1 MTVAPLVLVHLRCIS
16 LNLEGLSH
24 RWFERR
30 AAALIQHLKPYKPDV
45 LCLQETTFRNSLP
58 NYNQSQH
65 IGNELGLRYSAFG
78 PYGNPIEVMS
88 SDQGGIAIVSRWPFL
103 SVRSR
108 RLPSGH
114 DQPPDSRV
122 ALVANIETPG
132 SPFHVVTSH
141 LSWRPEDAQVRLV
154 QMGLILDDFVR
165 EHQVDPGHRTLLVGD
180 FNAVEEEP
188 AIQLVSEKMQDTY
201 RIKHPNEPGY
211 TWTKTNPLSS
221 VANAPHRRLDYIFC
235 PRGVEIHKADV
246 IFNEPGTPYLS
257 DHFAVFAELSWKAA

>member
-1 MTVAPLVLVHLRCIS
+1 VQLRCIS

-30 AAALIQHLKPYKPDV
+30 ASLLVDHLKPYRPDL

-65 IGNELGLRYSAFG
+65 IGHELGLHYCVFA

-88 SDQGGIAIVSRWPFL
+88 SDQGGIAIVSRWPVL
-103 SVRSR
+103 NVRGR

-122 ALVANIETPG
+122 ALIATLEAPG
-132 SPFHVVTSH
+132 GPLHVVTTH

-154 QMGLILDDFVR
+154 QMGLLLDDFVR
-165 EHQVDPGHRTLLVGD
+165 ENWISRGGRTVYAGD
-180 FNAVEEEP
+180 FNAVELEP
-188 AIQLVSEKMQDTY
+188 AIQLVSERMQDTY
-201 RIKHPNEPGY
+201 RVKHPTEDGF
-211 TWTKTNPLSS
+211 TWTKTNPLSGG
-221 VANAPHRRLDYIFC
+221 NAPNRRLDYIFC
-235 PRGVEIHKADV
+235 PQGVEIHKADV
-246 IFNEPGTPYLS
+246 ILNEPGMPYLS
-257 DHFAVFAELSWKAA
+257 DHFGVYAELVWKAAAA